1 MVIRQPRIW
10 ALRRTDRSGRK
21 EESDDMLDIAA
32 TAVEVTPGQTIVTAA
47 LEPRSVNVITMQ
59 THW

>member
-32 TAVEVTPGQTIVTAA
+32 TVAEVTPGQTTVTAA
-47 LEPRSVNVITMQ
+47 LEPHSVNVITMQ